1 MDVLSYLEKRV
12 RSMSNHQWMY
22 EVKSRKKDKEKKK
35 KKGKGKGKEKNRI
48 LINKDK
54 IS

>member
-1 MDVLSYLEKRV
+1 
-12 RSMSNHQWMY
+12 MSNHQWMY

-35 KKGKGKGKEKNRI
+35 GKGKEKNRI

>member
-1 MDVLSYLEKRV
+1 MDVLSYREKKV

-35 KKGKGKGKEKNRI
+35 GKGKEKNRI

>member
-1 MDVLSYLEKRV
+1 
-12 RSMSNHQWMY
+12 MSNHQWMY

-35 KKGKGKGKEKNRI
+35 KKGKGKEKNRI

>member
-1 MDVLSYLEKRV
+1 MDVLSYLEKKV
-12 RSMSNHQWMY
+12 RSMSNHLWMY

-35 KKGKGKGKEKNRI
+35 GKEKEKNRI